1 MPVRWLFRMMMG
13 VVLCLMMQLPL
24 FVMPMAMAGGVDM
37 PSSMTHLQSVVGMPD
52 TMMEDTSSSRMAME
66 DSMAPCCQS
75 HHAVCEAGLLPEKQ
89 TLAPVRMSEAAFP
102 FYEAQ
107 RPLWSFRALPW
118 RPPAALSV

>member
-1 MPVRWLFRMMMG
+1 MPVRWLFRMVMG

-24 FVMPMAMAGGVDM
+24 FVMPTAMAGGMDM
-37 PSSMTHLQSVVGMPD
+37 PSSMVHLQSAMGMPA
-52 TMMEDTSSSRMAME
+52 MMMKDTSSSRMAME

-89 TLAPVRMSEAAFP
+89 ILAPVRMSEVTFP

-107 RPLWSFRALPW
+107 RPLWSLSALPW